1 MKKKRIISLIV
12 MAVLLLSIPVIVV
25 LANLNDKNNDNYK
38 TNTEYN
44 VYIETSNGGNVTAN
58 LNSAKC
64 ETLITLSVEPEI
76 GYYLE
81 KTYVNDEE
89 INSLEFSMPNC
100 DAYVY
105 AVFAKDDTL
114 YKVSSENSRYGKVS
128 VDVTEAQSGKKIV
141 VDYFPMNDYVLDYFT
156 INGKNVGSNTE
167 IMMPREDALI
177 SAVFKPAIEETPY
190 VISAGMN
197 NGAATSYWYFEYDD
211 FGLTVTV
218 KVKDSLIIDYNET
231 KYQDFV
237 ECLVSPY
244 QSDSS
249 NWIKNKTFKLT
260 VTAGGEAFI
269 RYAKSA
275 TALDKEELIS
285 SDDSIQTNVTIKS
298 ITNKDGY
305 SGYEVVMKISYEMLG
320 FTKETGMNKF
330 LVCPAFNNA
339 ESSITNNWE
348 VISGCEWFNTK
359 THLLIEE
366 A

>member
-1 MKKKRIISLIV
+1 MKKNRIFGLIIV
-12 MAVLLLSIPVIVV
+12 VVLLLVIPIIVV
-25 LANLNDKNNDNYK
+25 LGTSGFNNNSSK
-38 TNTEYN
+38 TDESHK
-44 VYIETSNGGNVTAN
+44 IFLESSNGGKIFSN
-58 LNSAKC
+58 LSEAKNGVQIS
-64 ETLITLSVEPEI
+64 LFVELEV

-81 KTYVNDEE
+81 KIYVNNEE
-89 INSLEFSMPNC
+89 IDFLEFSMPNC
-100 DAYVY
+100 DAYIY
-105 AVFAKDDTL
+105 GVFAKDDTL

-128 VDVTEAQSGKKIV
+128 VDIGEAKSGKKISV
-141 VDYFPMNDYVLDYFT
+141 EYFPLNDYVLDYFT
-156 INGKNVGSNTE
+156 VNGKNVGNNPE
-167 IMMPREDALI
+167 IVMPREDAVI
-177 SAVFKPAIEETPY
+177 SAVFKPAIEDTPY

-197 NGAATSYWYFEYDD
+197 NGTATSYWYFEYDD

-260 VTAGGEAFI
+260 VTASGEAFI

-320 FTKETGMNKF
+320 YTKDTGKNKF
-330 LVCPAFNNA
+330 LICPAFNNA

-348 VISGCEWFNTK
+348 VISDCEWFNIK
-359 THLLIEE
+359 THLLIKEE
-366 A
+366 